1 MATDTRER
9 LVRVARELIHSS
21 TFADVSVEDICAEAG
36 VHRGSLYHFFPSKEA
51 LGLAV
56 LEANWAMMTA
66 LLDEAFSADVAPLER
81 IDRFLRSF
89 GGMLAAARL
98 QIGATPG
105 CPLGNLAAELSAQQ
119 GQARTSIASIFDA
132 WARRLADTI
141 QEAQLRGEVDP
152 AVAAE
157 DAALRVLAYV
167 QGLALLAKAYDR
179 PDLIEQAPAGVRL
192 LLQSTTSAS
201 AG

>member
-21 TFADVSVEDICAEAG
+21 TFADVSVEDICAKAG

-56 LEANWAMMTA
+56 LEANWATMTA

-81 IDRFLRSF
+81 IDRFLQSF

-119 GQARTSIASIFDA
+119 GQARTSIAGIFDA
-132 WARRLADTI
+132 WTGRLADTI
-141 QEAQLRGEVDP
+141 QEAQLRGDVDHD
-152 AVAAE
+152 VAPR

-167 QGLALLAKAYDR
+167 QGLALLAKAYDQ
-179 PDLIEQAPAGVRL
+179 PDLVEQARAGARL

>member
-1 MATDTRER
+1 
-9 LVRVARELIHSS
+9 
-21 TFADVSVEDICAEAG
+21 

-56 LEANWAMMTA
+56 LEANWATMTA

-81 IDRFLRSF
+81 IDRFLQSF